1 MSHHPERTARN
12 VRPVNQPP
20 SFSKVVAMHVP
31 GVQKRG
37 LRGGCAAFAHAWPG
51 FATIASPTHDVWKV
65 SGLPIGVKGISPWW
79 GWAS

>member
-12 VRPVNQPP
+12 VRPVDQPP

-37 LRGGCAAFAHAWPG
+37 LRGGCAAELAAP
-51 FATIASPTHDVWKV
+51 AAAEEQAKE
-65 SGLPIGVKGISPWW
+65 VK
-79 GWAS
+79 